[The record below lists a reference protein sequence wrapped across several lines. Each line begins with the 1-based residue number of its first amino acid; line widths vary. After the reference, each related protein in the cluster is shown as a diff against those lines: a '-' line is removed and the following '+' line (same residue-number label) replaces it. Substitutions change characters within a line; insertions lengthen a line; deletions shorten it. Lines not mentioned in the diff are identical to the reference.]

1 MYKLNDLEVWKIT
14 RALRIKVSTT
24 CKKFPNEEKYR
35 LFDQLIRS
43 SRSVHNNI
51 AEGFGRFHFQE
62 NIQFNRQAR
71 GSLFETMDHLI
82 CAYDEGYINKK
93 ELDEY
98 TIEFE
103 KCLHK
108 LNGYILY
115 LKNAKQSTNNK

>member
-1 MYKLNDLEVWKIT
+1 MYKLEDLEVWRIT
-14 RALRIKVSTT
+14 RDLRIKISKL
-24 CKKFPNEEKYR
+24 CKKFPIEEKYR
-35 LFDQLIRS
+35 LTDQLLRS

-82 CAYDEGYINKK
+82 CACDEGFIVTVELK
-93 ELDEY
+93 EFQAD
-98 TIEFE
+98 FE

-108 LNGYILY
+108 LNAYISY
-115 LKNAKQSTNNK
+115 LKKAKQNSSNQ